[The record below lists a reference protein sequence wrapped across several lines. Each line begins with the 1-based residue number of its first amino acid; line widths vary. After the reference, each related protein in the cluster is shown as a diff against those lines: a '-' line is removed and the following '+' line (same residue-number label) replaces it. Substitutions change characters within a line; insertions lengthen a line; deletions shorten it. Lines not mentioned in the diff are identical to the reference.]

1 MLRLI
6 TKTQTVHEVLAHNH
20 FLELVLER
28 FDIRLNE
35 CNGTLECIS
44 KSNGL
49 ELDFLVEIL
58 NLFDNDEQF
67 PRNTLSY
74 YPIPVIL
81 DYLQRT
87 HKYYLGKRLFELE
100 RTIQI
105 IHDDFPDDN
114 RLCPL
119 LDNFFAEFKT
129 ELWEHI
135 ELEENYLF
143 PHIQFLMTCAQAG
156 KKTQWLQ
163 RKLKNFSLEQF
174 IADHND
180 NSEQRLLEIQMFIG
194 DSCRPMHR
202 FSPLHIFL
210 KQAQGFEKDL
220 RIHALV
226 EDDVLIP
233 KALEMEQQLRAV

>member
-1 MLRLI
+1 
-6 TKTQTVHEVLAHNH
+6 
-20 FLELVLER
+20 
-28 FDIRLNE
+28 
-35 CNGTLECIS
+35 
-44 KSNGL
+44 L

-58 NLFDNDEQF
+58 NLFDSDDSF
-67 PRNTLSY
+67 PRNTLSQ

-105 IHDDFPDDN
+105 IHEDFSGN
-114 RLCPL
+114 SRLCL
-119 LDNFFAEFKT
+119 QLDNFFTEFKT
-129 ELWEHI
+129 GLWEHI

-143 PHIQFLMTCAQAG
+143 PHIRFLMTCAQAG
-156 KKTQWLQ
+156 RNTKWLQ

-174 IADHND
+174 IADHDD
-180 NSEQRLLEIQMFIG
+180 NSEQRLLEIQMLVT
-194 DSCRPMHR
+194 DSCPFNR
-202 FSPLHIFL
+202 FSPLQVFL

-226 EDDVLIP
+226 EDHVLIP
-233 KALEMEQQLRAV
+233 KALHLERQLKSA